1 MQNNAIL
8 QADVLDIIF
17 EGRNKEYGAYDLR
30 RTYSRRMTVAIVVM
44 MAMVLLFVF
53 MQLIGRD
60 NKGHENM
67 VLNIPD
73 SAYKL
78 IEIPDIEP
86 PPPPPPPAPPPPPPP
101 ATRSIVFTPP
111 QIVQDDQVNPDEV
124 PPAAADLENVRI
136 DVVASDGGED
146 LGIVQPP
153 PSDGDRG
160 IIQAPQCKENP
171 DSIYMTVQIES
182 SFPGGAPAWQRFLR
196 KHLRYPQQAV
206 GQGIEGYVMVQFIVD
221 KDGTVTNVEAISGPE
236 ELRAE
241 AVRVIRRSGKW
252 NPAVQNGIHVKS
264 YKKQPIGFKLSF
276 DEQ

>member
-1 MQNNAIL
+1 METFSCC
-8 QADVLDIIF
+8 VSIIKCSHAKQCHST
-17 EGRNKEYGAYDLR
+17 GRCPGYYFR
-30 RTYSRRMTVAIVVM
+30 RTQQGVWGVRFASHVQPANDSSHCRYDGNGAVIC
-44 MAMVLLFVF
+44 F

-78 IEIPDIEP
+78 IEIPDVEP

-160 IIQAPQCKENP
+160 IIQAPQYKENP

-206 GQGIEGYVMVQFIVD
+206 GQGDRGVCN
-221 KDGTVTNVEAISGPE
+221 GTIYCRQGWHCNQCGGDQWSG
-236 ELRAE
+236 RIA
-241 AVRVIRRSGKW
+241 RRSSACNQEKW
-252 NPAVQNGIHVKS
+252 
-264 YKKQPIGFKLSF
+264 
-276 DEQ
+276 